1 MPVRPGAAMP
11 RYLERLGEVPP
22 TAGLPLLRADLGWP
36 TRHADADLGAAL
48 ARFLRVEAAQIEC
61 SGTAALVVALTALSR
76 LVPERDEVVV
86 PGYTCPLVA
95 LAVIHCGLKLRV
107 CDLGAGTLDL
117 DPAHLQRLCNAQT
130 LAVLP
135 THLGGRIADVATALD
150 CARRVGAWT
159 IEDAAQ
165 ALGAQAEGRSVG
177 TRGDIGFFSLA
188 VGKGLSMFEGGALVV
203 GDPALREAC
212 AQASVDVVPPRAGW
226 ELRRSL
232 ELLGYALCYRPA
244 VLRWVYGLPLRRA
257 LRRGDWLGA
266 AGDVFEPT
274 IPLHRVGRWRQ
285 AVGVRALA
293 RLPGFLA
300 QCTAQ
305 ARRRRNRLADIPG
318 VQVLEDSAAVPCAA
332 GVWPVFLIRLPT
344 RAHRDSVLRAAWGNG
359 CGLSLP
365 FAHALPDYPCLASA
379 MAPQVLPHAR
389 TMAARLLAISNS
401 PWLDD
406 ARFAVL
412 CDTLAEHCASAPRT
426 PMSPGRHS

>member
-1 MPVRPGAAMP
+1 MPVRPGAAMSG
-11 RYLERLGEVPP
+11 YLERFGEVPP
-22 TAGLPLLRADLGWP
+22 TAGLPLHRADLGWP
-36 TRHADADLGAAL
+36 AGATDADLGAAL
-48 ARFLRVEAAQIEC
+48 ARFLGVEAVQIEC
-61 SGTAALVVALTALSR
+61 SGTAALVVALTALRR
-76 LVPERDEVVV
+76 LAPERDEVVV

-107 CDLGAGTLDL
+107 CDLRAGTLDL
-117 DPAHLQRLCNAQT
+117 DPVPLQRLCNAQT

-135 THLGGRIADVATALD
+135 THLGGRIADVATALN

-165 ALGAQAEGRSVG
+165 ALGAQAGGRSVG

-203 GDPALREAC
+203 RDPALRQVC
-212 AQASVDVVPPRAGW
+212 AQTSADLVPSRAGW

-232 ELLGYALCYRPA
+232 ELFGYALCYRPA

-266 AGDVFEPT
+266 AGDVFDPV

-300 QCTAQ
+300 ECTEQ
-305 ARRRRNRLADIPG
+305 ARRRRSRLAGIPG
-318 VQVLEDSAAVPCAA
+318 VLVLDDSEAVPCAA
-332 GVWPVFLIRLPT
+332 GAWPVFLVLLPT
-344 RAHRDSVLRAAWGNG
+344 RDHRDSVLRAAWGSG
-359 CGLSLP
+359 WGLSLP
-365 FAHALPDYPCLASA
+365 FAHALPDYPSLADA
-379 MAPQVLPHAR
+379 VVPQALPHAR
-389 TMAARLLAISNS
+389 DMAARLLAISNS

-406 ARFAVL
+406 ARFARL
-412 CDTLAEHCASAPRT
+412 CETLTAHCASAA
-426 PMSPGRHS
+426 

>member
-1 MPVRPGAAMP
+1 MWAHPGVAMAG
-11 RYLERLGEVPP
+11 YLERFGEVPP
-22 TAGLPLLRADLGWP
+22 TAGLPLQRADLGWP
-36 TRHADADLGAAL
+36 AGGADADLGAAL
-48 ARFLRVEAAQIEC
+48 ARFLRVESVQIEC
-61 SGTAALVVALTALSR
+61 SGTAALVVALTALRR
-76 LVPERDEVVV
+76 LSPERDEVVL

-107 CDLGAGTLDL
+107 CDVRAGTLDL
-117 DPAHLQRLCNAQT
+117 DPAHLQRLCIPRT

-165 ALGAQAEGRSVG
+165 ALGAQAGGRSVG

-188 VGKGLSMFEGGALVV
+188 VGKGLTMFEGGALVV
-203 GDPALREAC
+203 RDPALRRAC
-212 AQASVDVVPPRAGW
+212 AQASADVVPPRAGW
-226 ELRRSL
+226 EFRRSL

-257 LRRGDWLGA
+257 LRRGDWLSA

-300 QCTAQ
+300 QCTEQ
-305 ARRRRNRLADIPG
+305 ARRRRNRLAGIPG
-318 VQVLEDSAAVPCAA
+318 VQMLVDSEAVPDAA
-332 GVWPVFLIRLPT
+332 GVWPVLLVLLPT
-344 RAHRDSVLRAAWGNG
+344 RDCRDSVLRAAWGSG
-359 CGLSLP
+359 CGLSVP
-365 FAHALPDYPCLASA
+365 FAHALPDYPSLADA
-379 MAPQVLPHAR
+379 LAPQALPHAR
-389 TMAARLLAISNS
+389 DMAARLLAISNS
-401 PWLDD
+401 PWLND
-406 ARFAVL
+406 ARFALL
-412 CDTLAEHCASAPRT
+412 CATLAEHCASAA
-426 PMSPGRHS
+426 